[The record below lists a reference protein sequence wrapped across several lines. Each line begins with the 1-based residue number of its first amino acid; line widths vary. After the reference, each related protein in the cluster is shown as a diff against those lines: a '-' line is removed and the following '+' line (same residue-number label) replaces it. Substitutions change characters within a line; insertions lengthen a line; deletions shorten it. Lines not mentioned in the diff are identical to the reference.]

1 MIGEIPALSN
11 VCIVVNSPNHG
22 VNDNHYF
29 VLPKEEV
36 GNFLK
41 PSQFAVKPICMLYC
55 YHLPEFVLVI

>member
-11 VCIVVNSPNHG
+11 VCIVVKSPNHG
-22 VNDNHYF
+22 MNDSHYF

-41 PSQFAVKPICMLYC
+41 PSQFAVKLICMLNC
-55 YHLPEFVLVI
+55 YRLPECVLVI